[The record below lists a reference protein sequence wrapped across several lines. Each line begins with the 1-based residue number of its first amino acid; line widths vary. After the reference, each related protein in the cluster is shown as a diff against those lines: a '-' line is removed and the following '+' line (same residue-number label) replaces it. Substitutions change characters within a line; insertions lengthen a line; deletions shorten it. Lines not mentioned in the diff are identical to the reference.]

1 MKKQTYKLTYSKE
14 SRNLIINA
22 ILSAPDGFLVIIQ
35 PDTRTLAQNR
45 CQWPILSAFAKQLRW
60 PINGA
65 MQFISDEDYKDI
77 LTAAYRQE
85 MTRIA
90 QGFDGKSVVMLGH
103 RTREFTAEEWPNW
116 MAFLNW
122 AAAEKGVKVPVSK
135 KRAEEM
141 GFSDEI

>member
-1 MKKQTYKLTYSKE
+1 MKKQTYKLTQ
-14 SRNLIINA
+14 SREHIINA
-22 ILSAPDGFLVIIQ
+22 VLNAPAGFLVVIQ
-35 PDTRTLAQNR
+35 PYTRTLAQNR
-45 CQWPILSAFAKQLRW
+45 CQWQILAAFEKQLRW

-65 MQFISDEDYKDI
+65 MQFISAEDWKDI

-90 QGFDGKSVVMLGH
+90 QGFDGGVVMLGH
-103 RTREFTAEEWPNW
+103 RTREFTKEGWPEW
-116 MAFLNW
+116 MEFLNW

-141 GFSDEI
+141 GFGDE

>member
-1 MKKQTYKLTYSKE
+1 MKKQTYKLTS
-14 SRNLIINA
+14 SREHIIKA
-22 ILSAPDGFLVIIQ
+22 ILSAPDGFLVVIQ
-35 PDTRTLAQNR
+35 TDTRTLSHNR
-45 CQWPILSAFAKQLRW
+45 QQWPILSAFAKQLQW

-90 QGFDGKSVVMLGH
+90 QGFDGKGVVMLGH
-103 RTREFTAEEWPNW
+103 RTREFTAEEWPEW

-135 KRAEEM
+135 RRAEEM
-141 GFSDEI
+141 GFGDEI

>member
-1 MKKQTYKLTYSKE
+1 MKKQTYKLGSKE
-14 SRNLIINA
+14 SREHIINA
-22 ILSAPDGFLVIIQ
+22 ILSAPTGFLVIIQ
-35 PDTRTLAQNR
+35 PDTRTLQNNR

-103 RTREFTAEEWPNW
+103 RTREFTKEEWPEW
-116 MAFLNW
+116 MEFLNW

-135 KRAEEM
+135 RRAEEM
-141 GFSDEI
+141 GFGDEI

>member
-1 MKKQTYKLTYSKE
+1 MKKQTYKLTDSKE

-22 ILSAPDGFLVIIQ
+22 VLNAPTGVLVIIQ
-35 PDTRTLAQNR
+35 PDTRTLQNNR
-45 CQWPILSAFAKQLRW
+45 QQWPILTAFAKQLQW

-65 MQFISDEDYKDI
+65 MQYMSADDWKDV

-85 MTRIA
+85 MTRVA
-90 QGFDGKSVVMLGH
+90 QGFDGGVVMLGH
-103 RTREFTAEEWPNW
+103 RTREFTAEEWPDW

-141 GFSDEI
+141 GFGDE

>member
-1 MKKQTYKLTYSKE
+1 MKKQTYKLTS
-14 SRNLIINA
+14 SREHVIEA
-22 ILSAPDGFLVIIQ
+22 ILSAPDGFLVVIQ
-35 PDTRTLAQNR
+35 PDTRTLQNNR

-103 RTREFTAEEWPNW
+103 RTREFTTEEWPDW

-135 KRAEEM
+135 KRAADM
-141 GFSDEI
+141 GIVDE